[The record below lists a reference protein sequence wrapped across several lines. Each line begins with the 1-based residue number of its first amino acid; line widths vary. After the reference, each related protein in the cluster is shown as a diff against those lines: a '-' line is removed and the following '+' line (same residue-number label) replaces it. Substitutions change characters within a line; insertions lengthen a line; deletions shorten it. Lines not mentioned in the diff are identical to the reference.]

1 MRTTNLFTRL
11 AQDHKPDC
19 ILSLEG
25 PAPEAVPDPEV
36 LARSLGSDAAG
47 LYADACRPVYED
59 LRRIIGQL
67 AGLLIL
73 ARLTVHP
80 QVADL
85 VEMDRC
91 RARWNDARERLHT
104 LAVPFGLAR
113 HKRQLESAHG
123 FAGEALRALLAPRPT
138 GDVETRFDHTSL
150 LIKRAYAHLQAAS
163 SQKARLH
170 MVDFSHACCFCA
182 RGRDI
187 TEVQ

>member
-1 MRTTNLFTRL
+1 MSTMNLFTRL
-11 AQDHKPDC
+11 AEGHKPDC
-19 ILSLEG
+19 ILSLG
-25 PAPEAVPDPEV
+25 GIAPEAVPNPEV
-36 LARSLGSDAAG
+36 LARALGSDAAG

-73 ARLTVHP
+73 ARLTVRP
-80 QVADL
+80 QIADL
-85 VEMDRC
+85 AEMDRC
-91 RARWNDARERLHT
+91 RARWNDARERLQA
-104 LAVPFGLAR
+104 LAAPFGLTR

-123 FAGEALRALLAPRPT
+123 FAGEVLQAFFTLRPA
-138 GDVETRFDHTSL
+138 GGVEARFDHMSL

-182 RGRDI
+182 ARQDV
-187 TEVQ
+187 TDTP